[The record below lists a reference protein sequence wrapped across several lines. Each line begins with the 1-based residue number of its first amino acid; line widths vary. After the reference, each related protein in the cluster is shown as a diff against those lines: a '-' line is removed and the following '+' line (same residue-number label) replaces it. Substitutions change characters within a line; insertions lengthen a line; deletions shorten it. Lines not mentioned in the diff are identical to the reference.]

1 MKKKFFNWRAFGK
14 NILFFLKK
22 DSSVYLFIKRFLYY
36 KIPVQKVFFN
46 NFKSLVYSGKRFYYF
61 KYLGSV
67 IAFDSGPLND
77 PRGQGKI
84 ATNIFRQLDEEL
96 GKVYPCGS
104 LEQTFDLT
112 EGEVDLFIFPS
123 IHWVDDKFIKKSIVF
138 VMDVLPLSLPNV
150 FPRSVVRQWRN
161 KYCKSIRAAKAV
173 VTISNWSFIEIIK
186 NVKVSEDSVFVINPG
201 VEQNYLAEPIT
212 KKKSLHIPR
221 GPYFIFIGSNDYHK
235 NLQVIIE
242 AMMYK
247 SLSNIKLVVV
257 GENFSYEQKRQ
268 WLNFTNE
275 RIFFYGYLDES
286 NLSKL
291 LSRSKGLLLPSYN
304 EGFGLTPF
312 EAALHDVPSV
322 CSNRPAMNQLL
333 KGACFF
339 ANPFKKNEW
348 KDSMLEILQNDEAV
362 SVRLE
367 NAKFLASSFNWRRFF
382 TLFMSNVS
390 KLLLVK

>member
-1 MKKKFFNWRAFGK
+1 MKKKVFNLRGFGK
-14 NILFFLKK
+14 SILFFLKK
-22 DSSVYLFIKRFLYY
+22 DSLIYLFIKKFLYY
-36 KIPVQKVFFN
+36 KIPVQKVFFYN
-46 NFKSLVYSGKRFYYF
+46 LKRLVYSGKRFYYF

-77 PRGQGKI
+77 PRGQGRI
-84 ATNIFRQLDEEL
+84 ATNIFRQLDKEL
-96 GKVYPCGS
+96 GKEYPCGS
-104 LEQTFDLT
+104 LEQTFNLT
-112 EGEVDLFIFPS
+112 EDEVDLFIFPS

-150 FPRSVVRQWRN
+150 FPRSVIRQWRN
-161 KYCKSIRAAKAV
+161 KYCKFIREAKAV
-173 VTISNWSFIEIIK
+173 VTISQWSFVEIIK

-201 VEQNYLAEPIT
+201 VEHNYLTEPT
-212 KKKSLHIPR
+212 TNKKLLDIPC

-235 NLQVIIE
+235 NLQVIVE
-242 AMMYK
+242 AMMYS
-247 SLSNIKLVVV
+247 SLSNIKLAVV

-275 RIFFYGYLDES
+275 RIVFYGYLDES

-291 LSRSKGLLLPSYN
+291 LSCSKGLLLPSYN

-339 ANPFKKNEW
+339 ANPFKKDEW
-348 KDSMLEILQNDEAV
+348 KDSMLEILQNDKAV
-362 SVRLE
+362 SARLE
-367 NAKFLASSFNWRRFF
+367 NAKFLASSYNWRRFF